1 MKALDAYRLS
11 LTEGLTFKEA
21 AFKYGLRTHT
31 LWTAGRRAN
40 LPLLKSAHCKRRS
53 TMFKSMTNEQLAT
66 YREKL
71 EQELQAIK
79 DQQASR
85 SYITKPLR

>member
-11 LTEGLTFKEA
+11 LTEGLTLKEA
-21 AFKYGLRTHT
+21 AFKYGMRTHT

-40 LPLLKSAHCKRRS
+40 LPLLQSAHSKRRK
-53 TMFKSMTNEQLAT
+53 TMFKGMTNEQLAT

-79 DQQASR
+79 DQQACR
-85 SYITKPLR
+85 SNIIPSNK